1 MNTETEFPM
10 QKQELMDIWH
20 AEQDYWKDDRNVELE
35 DLYNQELDQELEEME
50 AAAEAAIEDAY
61 SEYLSDLY
69 DTFKYEHDDEND
81 FLNDRTYGEY
91 AGSWAQDVEGYSDD
105 EIDDIFDGIPDAYW
119 NID

>member
-10 QKQELMDIWH
+10 QEQELMDIWH

-35 DLYNQELDQELEEME
+35 DLYNQEFDQELEEIE
-50 AAAEAAIEDAY
+50 AVLEDT
-61 SEYLSDLY
+61 EYYGELEDECESLRMRY
-69 DTFKYEHDDEND
+69 DDEND
-81 FLNDRTYGEY
+81 FLNNRTFGEY